1 MSSVYWTLTR
11 EVFYHIHHFIN
22 LLMNFTY
29 WASSI
34 FLLKD
39 TKGPFSERRS
49 KITENYI
56 VNGSFGVQNPWNLN
70 LSLLLF
76 SFYHLTFVNC
86 FDELK
91 LGISVSLSQRKM
103 VTKERMAK
111 GQFHSS
117 ETDYVL

>member
-1 MSSVYWTLTR
+1 M
-11 EVFYHIHHFIN
+11 
-22 LLMNFTY
+22 
-29 WASSI
+29 
-34 FLLKD
+34 
-39 TKGPFSERRS
+39 
-49 KITENYI
+49 TENYI

>member
-1 MSSVYWTLTR
+1 M
-11 EVFYHIHHFIN
+11 
-22 LLMNFTY
+22 
-29 WASSI
+29 
-34 FLLKD
+34 
-39 TKGPFSERRS
+39 
-49 KITENYI
+49 TENYI

-103 VTKERMAK
+103 VTKERMA
-111 GQFHSS
+111 QVEFHSS
-117 ETDYVL
+117 ETDYVLWKRSYSFPLQMTHQ